1 MMKRAR
7 LTENN
12 NPLSGGEGHLPD
24 VTVPLGNRGAAP
36 LEEPAGR
43 LSPWVASLQPQP
55 SHLAMFHLPPRLLVA
70 LAQVQKQLQQR
81 LGQTLP
87 PSQDMLM
94 TVALGLLLEQAQ
106 QSPATLQVQILE
118 LQRQQQVAVAPPT
131 ELPIEVLD

>member
-1 MMKRAR
+1 MKRAR
-7 LTENN
+7 LTEDN
-12 NPLSGGEGHLPD
+12 NPLSGGESQGSEA
-24 VTVPLGNRGAAP
+24 TVPLEGSALPTVVEA
-36 LEEPAGR
+36 AGR

-70 LAQVQKQLQQR
+70 LAHVQKQLQER
-81 LGQTLP
+81 LGQPLP

-106 QSPATLQVQILE
+106 QSPATLQVQIQE
-118 LQRQQQVAVAPPT
+118 LQRQQQVAVPPPT